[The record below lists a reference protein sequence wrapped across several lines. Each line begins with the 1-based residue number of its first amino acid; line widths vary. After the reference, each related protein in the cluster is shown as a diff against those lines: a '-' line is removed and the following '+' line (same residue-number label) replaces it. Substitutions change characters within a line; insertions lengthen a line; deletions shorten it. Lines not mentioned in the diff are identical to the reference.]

1 MLEMCL
7 CPLARWLLRQ
17 HKAYVF
23 SNSDVSIVDE
33 RLNIPNTAFDGRSQ
47 FLVDPNI
54 IIHVKRIAAGAIMTM
69 NSSSDADGK

>member
-1 MLEMCL
+1 MLETCP
-7 CPLARWLLRQ
+7 CPLVSWLLRR
-17 HKAYVF
+17 HEADNF
-23 SNSDVSIVDE
+23 SNLDVTIVDY
-33 RLNIPNTAFDGRSQ
+33 RLHIPNTEVDGRYQ